1 MNKKQHIALSCFA
14 VIAVSLCAFTMV
26 NANKQ
31 TSINNGPLTIA
42 YPINSNLMGASG
54 LIEEKKA
61 AKTKKILV
69 VITAY
74 SSTVDQTDD
83 TPFIT
88 ANGTYVRDGIVA
100 NNMLP
105 FGTKL
110 TIPEIYG
117 NKEFVVADRMNA
129 RKSSYHLDVWMPSQI
144 EAINFG
150 VKKAYIEVSEI

>member
-1 MNKKQHIALSCFA
+1 MKIKQHIVFSCFA
-14 VIAVSLCAFTMV
+14 FIAVGLCAFNIV
-26 NANKQ
+26 SANKQ
-31 TSINNGPLTIA
+31 TSINNGPLTIS
-42 YPINSNLMGASG
+42 YPLKSG
-54 LIEEKKA
+54 TDLIGETKA
-61 AKTKKILV
+61 AKTRKILV

-74 SSTVDQTDD
+74 SSTVDQTDE

-110 TIPEIYG
+110 KIPEIYG
-117 NKEFVVADRMNA
+117 NKEFIVADRMNSK
-129 RKSSYHLDVWMPSQI
+129 KSSYHIDVWMPSQM
-144 EAINFG
+144 EAVNFG

>member
-14 VIAVSLCAFTMV
+14 LVIVGLCAFNIV
-26 NANKQ
+26 SANKQ
-31 TSINNGPLTIA
+31 TSINNGPLTIS
-42 YPINSNLMGASG
+42 YPIKNT
-54 LIEEKKA
+54 LIDLNELTGE
-61 AKTKKILV
+61 AKTVKTRKILV

-88 ANGTYVRDGIVA
+88 ANGTFVRDGIVA

-110 TIPEIYG
+110 KIPELYG
-117 NKEFVVADRMNA
+117 DKEFVVADRMNA
-129 RKSSYHLDVWMPSQI
+129 RKSSYHLDVWMPSRL